1 MDKPRTTPKDF
12 FLWAGAMVALYVS
25 VFSFLGLVFSY
36 INYAFPNPLQNYYVD
51 PYQSGISYEM
61 ASLIVMFP
69 LFFVL
74 MRVIHNEI
82 RRDSSRREIWV
93 RRWALML
100 TLFLAGL
107 TMAIDLIVLFTTFLS
122 GEELTVAFL
131 LKIALVFLVAAAAFM
146 HFMADF
152 WGFWEKYPQRALSV
166 GIATTVLVFATIVA
180 GFFIVGTPQQA
191 RQHRLDQ
198 QKISDLQQIQSE
210 VVSYYQAK
218 QKLPVGL
225 SDLNNSLSYF
235 TLPKD
240 PQTGQDYGYR
250 ITTPPYS
257 FEVCA
262 TFNDSG
268 SSMGSDK
275 YAPRPVDPVAMH
287 VGGGMDNWQH
297 QAGQT
302 CFERTIDPELYP
314 ALNNNAPVKN
324 L

>member
-1 MDKPRTTPKDF
+1 M
-12 FLWAGAMVALYVS
+12 WAGAMVALYVS
-25 VFSFLGLVFSY
+25 VFSFLGLVFDY
-36 INYAFPNPLQNYYVD
+36 INYVFPNPLQTYYVD

-69 LFFVL
+69 LFFIL

-82 RRDSSRREIWV
+82 RRDTSRREIWV

-107 TMAIDLIVLFTTFLS
+107 TMAIDLIVLITTFLS

-131 LKIALVFLVAAAAFM
+131 LKVVLVFLVAAAAFM
-146 HFMADF
+146 HFIADF
-152 WGFWEKYPQRALSV
+152 WGFWEKHPRRANAV
-166 GIATTVLVFATIVA
+166 GWATTVLVVATIVA

-191 RQHRLDQ
+191 RMHRFDQ
-198 QKISDLQQIQSE
+198 QKISDLAQIQSQ
-210 VVSYYQAK
+210 VVTYYQAK
-218 QKLPVGL
+218 QKLPAGL
-225 SDLNNSLSYF
+225 TDLNDSLSYF

-240 PQTGQDYGYR
+240 PQTGEGYGYR
-250 ITTPPYS
+250 ITTPPYH

-268 SSMGSDK
+268 SSMGE
-275 YAPRPVDPVAMH
+275 YARPMTAPMDPVSTH
-287 VGGGMDNWQH
+287 VGGAMDNWQH
-297 QAGQT
+297 SAGQT

-314 ALNNNAPVKN
+314 ALNNNTPKG